1 MHITRYSDYALRV
14 LIYLSAEPERLTT
27 IQAIADS
34 YGISKSH
41 LMKVVNQ
48 LNQLGYVSA
57 VRGKNGGLR
66 LGQDPA
72 NINIG
77 VVFRETES
85 DMNLVE
91 CFSSANECSI
101 APVCNLKNI
110 LNEARTAFL
119 STLDNYTLAD
129 LIQPRNQVDLTRILR
144 IV

>member
-1 MHITRYSDYALRV
+1 MHITRYSDYAMRV

-27 IQAIADS
+27 IQEIADS
-34 YGISKSH
+34 YDISKSH

-48 LNQLGYVSA
+48 LNQLGYVTA

-72 NINIG
+72 NINVG
-77 VVFRETES
+77 VLFRETES

-91 CFSSANECSI
+91 CFSSANQCSI

-110 LNEARTAFL
+110 LNEARNAFL

-129 LIQPRNQVDLTRILR
+129 LIQPRNQVDLTRILH

>member
-14 LIYLSAEPERLTT
+14 LIYLSADPERLTT

-34 YGISKSH
+34 YDISKSH

-72 NINIG
+72 HINIG
-77 VVFRETES
+77 VLFRETES

-91 CFSSANECSI
+91 CFSSANECAI

-110 LNEARTAFL
+110 LNEARNAFL

>member
-14 LIYLSAEPERLTT
+14 LIYLSAEPDRLTT

-66 LGQDPA
+66 LGQNPA
-72 NINIG
+72 HINIG
-77 VVFRETES
+77 VLFRETES
-85 DMNLVE
+85 DTNLVE
-91 CFSSANECSI
+91 CFSSDNQCAI

-110 LNEARTAFL
+110 LNEARNAFL